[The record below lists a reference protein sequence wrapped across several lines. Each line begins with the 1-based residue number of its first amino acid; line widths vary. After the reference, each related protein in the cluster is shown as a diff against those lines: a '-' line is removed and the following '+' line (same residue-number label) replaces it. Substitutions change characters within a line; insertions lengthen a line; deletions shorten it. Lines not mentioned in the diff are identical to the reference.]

1 MFAARR
7 LPSGIVPRR
16 SHLTIEPITLEGR
29 HVRLDPLSLSHQEA
43 LVRASTDGELWTLP
57 YTVVPSKETIF
68 EYISKTLQA
77 QEQGLE
83 QPFAIVDMHRSAIVG
98 STRYTRIDAENR
110 QREIGYTWLARSV
123 QRTAINTEAKYLLL
137 RHAFED
143 CGCIRVEFM
152 TDILNERSRAA
163 ILRIGAKQEGILRN
177 HMIMPNG
184 RYRDSVCFSIIESE
198 WPIVKESLIARL
210 DRARVE

>member
-1 MFAARR
+1 M
-7 LPSGIVPRR
+7 
-16 SHLTIEPITLEGR
+16 IEPITLEGR

-43 LVRASTDGELWTLP
+43 LVRASSDGELWTLP
-57 YTVVPSKETIF
+57 YTVVPSKETIN

-83 QPFAIVDMHRSAIVG
+83 QPFAIVDLYRNAIVG
-98 STRYTRIDAENR
+98 STRYTRIDVENR

-143 CGCIRVEFM
+143 RSCIRVEFM

-163 ILRIGAKQEGILRN
+163 ILRLGAKQEGILRN

-198 WPIVKESLIARL
+198 WPTVKESLIARL